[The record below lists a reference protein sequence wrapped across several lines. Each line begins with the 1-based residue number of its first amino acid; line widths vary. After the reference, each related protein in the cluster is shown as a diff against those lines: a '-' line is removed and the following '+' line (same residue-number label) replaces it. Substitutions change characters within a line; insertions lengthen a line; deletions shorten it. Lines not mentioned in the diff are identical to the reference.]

1 MNSKVTIHKKYM
13 PLFKDES
20 RYFVITGGR
29 GSSKSFSV
37 TVFLLNLTYEAGHK
51 VLFSRYTMVSAHTS
65 IMPEFIEKIDIMGVQ
80 DDYRITKDEI
90 MNLKTGSSIIFKGIK
105 TSSGNNTAALK
116 SLNGITTF
124 VVDEA
129 EELVDEATF
138 DKIDFSIRSQ
148 LKQNRVILI
157 MNPTT
162 KEHWIYKRWFQSE
175 SVLDGSNLTKNGVT
189 YIHTDYRDNKKNLSA
204 SFLQQID
211 TMKRKRPDKYQHQI
225 LGGWLN
231 KAEGTIIKR
240 WKVGDFIP
248 TELTC
253 YGQDFG
259 FSEDLT
265 TLVKISVD
273 KHARKVWIKEVY
285 GKKGLSTSEI
295 SVLNKRECGMDLIIS
310 DNSEP
315 RLVNELKVLGLN
327 IKPTI
332 KKKGSILSGIA
343 LMQDYE
349 IIVDRNAHG
358 IIRELNNYVWKE
370 KGEVPIDKFN
380 HFMDAIRYAMMYL
393 IQGINS
399 GVYVIRALLPL
410 IGLLSLT

>member
-1 MNSKVTIHKKYM
+1 MNNLSIHKKYI
-13 PLFKDES
+13 PLFKDDS
-20 RYFVITGGR
+20 RYFITTGGR
-29 GSSKSFSV
+29 GSGKSFSIN
-37 TVFLLNLTYEAGHK
+37 VFLLNLTYEKGHK
-51 VLFSRYTMVSAHTS
+51 VLFSRYTMISAHTS
-65 IMPEFIEKIDIMGVQ
+65 IIPEFIEKIDLMGVHK
-80 DDYRITKDEI
+80 DFRITKDEI
-90 MNLKTGSSIIFKGIK
+90 MNLKTGSSIIFKGIR
-105 TSSGNNTAALK
+105 TSSGNQTAALK

-129 EELVDEATF
+129 EELVDEETF

-148 LKQNRVILI
+148 LKQNRVILV

-175 SVLDGSNLTKNGVT
+175 NVLGGTNTTLNGVT
-189 YIHTDYRDNKKNLSA
+189 YIHTDYRDNIENLSE
-204 SFLQQID
+204 SFLQQIM
-211 TMKRKRPDKYQHQI
+211 TMKKKRPDKYEHQI

-231 KAEGTIIKR
+231 KAEGTILRKWR
-240 WKVGDFIP
+240 VGDYVP

-259 FSEDLT
+259 FSEDLS

-273 KHARKVWIKEVY
+273 KNSRKVWIKEIF
-285 GKKGLSTSEI
+285 GQKGLNTTQMF
-295 SVLNKRECGMDLIIS
+295 VKNKAECGMDLIIC

-315 RLVNELKVLGLN
+315 RLIQELKVLGLN

-349 IIVDRNAHG
+349 LIIDRNSHG
-358 IIRELNNYVWKE
+358 IIREINNYVWKD

-380 HFMDAIRYAMMYL
+380 HYLDAIRYAMMYL

-399 GVYVIRALLPL
+399 GVYTIR
-410 IGLLSLT
+410 

>member
-1 MNSKVTIHKKYM
+1 MSSKININDKYV

-29 GSSKSFSV
+29 GSGKSFGA

-51 VLFSRYTMVSAHTS
+51 VLFSRYTMISAHTS
-65 IMPEFIEKIDIMGVQ
+65 IIPEFIEKIDLMGVQ
-80 DDYRITKDEI
+80 EDFRITKDEI
-90 MNLKTGSSIIFKGIK
+90 MNLKTGSSIIFKGIR
-105 TSSGNNTAALK
+105 TSSGNQTAALK

-129 EELVDEATF
+129 EELVDEGTF

-162 KEHWIYKRWFQSE
+162 KEHWIYKRWFLNE

-189 YIHTDYRDNKKNLSA
+189 YIHTDYRDNKDNLSA

-211 TMKRKRPDKYQHQI
+211 GMKRKRPDKYQHQI

-231 KAEGTIIKR
+231 KAEGTIIR
-240 WKVGDFIP
+240 NWKLGEFIP

-265 TLVKISVD
+265 TLLRISVD
-273 KHARKVWIKEVY
+273 KHARKCWVKEVY
-285 GKKGLSTSEI
+285 GKTGLNTSQI
-295 SVLNKRECGMDLIIS
+295 YAKNKTECGLDLIIC

-315 RLVNELKVLGLN
+315 RLINELKVLGLN

-349 IIVDRNAHG
+349 IIVDKDSHG

-370 KGEVPIDKFN
+370 KGEAPIDKFN
-380 HFMDAIRYAMMYL
+380 HFMDALRYALMYL
-393 IQGINS
+393 AQGINS
-399 GVYVIRALLPL
+399 GVYVIR
-410 IGLLSLT
+410 

>member
-1 MNSKVTIHKKYM
+1 MSKLSIHEKYI
-13 PLFKDES
+13 PLFKDPS

-29 GSSKSFSV
+29 GSGKSFSIN
-37 TVFLLNLTYEAGHK
+37 VFLLNLTYEKGHK
-51 VLFSRYTMVSAHTS
+51 VLFSRYTMISAHTS
-65 IMPEFIEKIDIMGVQ
+65 IIPEFIEKIDLMGVHE
-80 DDYRITKDEI
+80 DFRITKDEI
-90 MNLKTGSSIIFKGIK
+90 MNLKTGSSIIFKGIR
-105 TSSGNNTAALK
+105 TSSGNQTAALK

-129 EELVDEATF
+129 EELVDEGTF

-148 LKQNRVILI
+148 LKQNRVILV

-175 SVLDGSNLTKNGVT
+175 NVLGGSNTSLNGVT
-189 YIHTDYRDNKKNLSA
+189 YIHTDYRDNIDNLSE
-204 SFLQQID
+204 SFLQQIM
-211 TMKRKRPDKYQHQI
+211 TMKKKRPDKYEHQI

-231 KAEGTIIKR
+231 KAEGTILRKWR
-240 WKVGDFIP
+240 VGDFIP

-259 FSEDLT
+259 FAEDLS

-273 KHARKVWIKEVY
+273 KNARKVWVKEIF
-285 GKKGLSTSEI
+285 GEKGLNTSQMY
-295 SVLNKRECGMDLIIS
+295 NKNKAECGLDLIIC

-315 RLVNELKVLGLN
+315 RLINEMKVLGLN

-349 IIVDRNAHG
+349 LIIDRNSHG
-358 IIRELNNYVWKE
+358 IIREINNYVWKD

-380 HFMDAIRYAMMYL
+380 HYIDAIRYAMMYL
-393 IQGINS
+393 IQGRNS
-399 GVYVIRALLPL
+399 GVYTIR
-410 IGLLSLT
+410 

>member
-1 MNSKVTIHKKYM
+1 MSKLSIHEKYI
-13 PLFKDES
+13 PLFKDPS

-29 GSSKSFSV
+29 GSGKSFSIN
-37 TVFLLNLTYEAGHK
+37 VFLLNLTYEKGHK
-51 VLFSRYTMVSAHTS
+51 VLFSRYTMISAHTS
-65 IMPEFIEKIDIMGVQ
+65 IIPEFIEKIDLMGVHE
-80 DDYRITKDEI
+80 DFRITKDEI
-90 MNLKTGSSIIFKGIK
+90 MNLKTGSSIIFKGIR
-105 TSSGNNTAALK
+105 TSSGNQTAALK

-129 EELVDEATF
+129 EELVDEGTF

-148 LKQNRVILI
+148 LKQNRVILV

-175 SVLDGSNLTKNGVT
+175 NVLGGSNTSLNGVT
-189 YIHTDYRDNKKNLSA
+189 YIHTDYRDNKDNLSE
-204 SFLQQID
+204 SFLQQIM
-211 TMKRKRPDKYQHQI
+211 TMKKKRPDKYEHQI

-231 KAEGTIIKR
+231 KAEGTILRKWR
-240 WKVGDFIP
+240 VGDFIP

-259 FSEDLT
+259 FAEDLS

-273 KHARKVWIKEVY
+273 KNARKVWVKEIF
-285 GKKGLSTSEI
+285 GEKGLNTSQMY
-295 SVLNKRECGMDLIIS
+295 NKNKAECGLDLIIC

-315 RLVNELKVLGLN
+315 RLINEMKVLGLN

-349 IIVDRNAHG
+349 LIIDRNSHG
-358 IIRELNNYVWKE
+358 IIREVNNYVWKD

-380 HFMDAIRYAMMYL
+380 HYIDAIRYAMMYL
-393 IQGINS
+393 IQGRNS
-399 GVYVIRALLPL
+399 GVYTIR
-410 IGLLSLT
+410 

>member
-1 MNSKVTIHKKYM
+1 MSKLNIHKKYI
-13 PLFKDES
+13 PLFKEPS
-20 RYFVITGGR
+20 RYFVVTGGR
-29 GSSKSFSV
+29 GSGKSFSIN
-37 TVFLLNLTYEAGHK
+37 VFLLNLTYESGHK
-51 VLFSRYTMVSAHTS
+51 VLFSRYTMISAHTS
-65 IMPEFIEKIDIMGVQ
+65 IIPEFIEKINLMGVHE
-80 DDYRITKDEI
+80 DFRITKDEI
-90 MNLKTGSSIIFKGIK
+90 MNLKTGSSIIFKGIR
-105 TSSGNNTAALK
+105 TSSGNQTAALK

-129 EELVDEATF
+129 EELVDEGTF

-157 MNPTT
+157 LNPTT
-162 KEHWIYKRWFQSE
+162 KEHWIYKRYFLTE
-175 SVLDGSNLTKNGVT
+175 NVLAGSNLTQNNTT
-189 YIHTDYRDNKKNLSA
+189 YIHTDYRDNKDNLSE
-204 SFLQQID
+204 SFLEQIY
-211 TMKRKRPDKYQHQI
+211 TMKKKRPDKYEHQI

-231 KAEGTIIKR
+231 KAEGTIIRKWR
-240 WKVGDFIP
+240 VGDYIP

-273 KHARKVWIKEVY
+273 KNARKVWVKEIY
-285 GKKGLSTSEI
+285 GQKNLNTSQI
-295 SVLNKRECGMDLIIS
+295 YMKNKMECGLDLVIC

-315 RLVNELKVLGLN
+315 RLINELKVLGLN

-349 IIVDRNAHG
+349 IIVDRNSHG
-358 IIRELNNYVWKE
+358 IIREINNYVWKD
-370 KGEVPIDKFN
+370 KGEVPVDKFN
-380 HFMDAIRYAMMYL
+380 HYIDAIRYAMMYL

-399 GVYVIRALLPL
+399 GVYTIR
-410 IGLLSLT
+410 

>member
-1 MNSKVTIHKKYM
+1 MSKLNIHKKYI
-13 PLFKDES
+13 PLFKEPS
-20 RYFVITGGR
+20 RYFVVTGGR
-29 GSSKSFSV
+29 GSGKSFSIN
-37 TVFLLNLTYEAGHK
+37 VFLLNLTYEAGHK
-51 VLFSRYTMVSAHTS
+51 VLFSRYTMISAHTS
-65 IMPEFIEKIDIMGVQ
+65 IIPEFIEKINLMGVH
-80 DDYRITKDEI
+80 DDFRITKDEI
-90 MNLKTGSSIIFKGIK
+90 MNLKTGSSIIFKGIR
-105 TSSGNNTAALK
+105 TSSGNQTAALK

-129 EELVDEATF
+129 EELVDEGTF

-157 MNPTT
+157 LNPTT
-162 KEHWIYKRWFQSE
+162 KEHWIYKRYFLTE
-175 SVLDGSNLTKNGVT
+175 NVLAGSNLTQNNTT
-189 YIHTDYRDNKKNLSA
+189 YIHTDYRDNKDNLSE
-204 SFLQQID
+204 SFLEQIY
-211 TMKRKRPDKYQHQI
+211 TMKKKRPDKYEHQI

-231 KAEGTIIKR
+231 KAEGTIIRKWR
-240 WKVGDFIP
+240 VGDYIP

-265 TLVKISVD
+265 TLVKIAVD
-273 KHARKVWIKEVY
+273 KNARKVWVKEVY
-285 GKKGLSTSEI
+285 GQKGLNTSQI
-295 SVLNKRECGMDLIIS
+295 YTKSKMECGLDLIIC

-315 RLVNELKVLGLN
+315 RLINELKVLGLN

-349 IIVDRNAHG
+349 IIVDRNSHG
-358 IIRELNNYVWKE
+358 IIREINNYVWKD
-370 KGEVPIDKFN
+370 KGEVPVDKFN
-380 HFMDAIRYAMMYL
+380 HYIDAIRYAMMYL

-399 GVYVIRALLPL
+399 GVYTIR
-410 IGLLSLT
+410 

>member
-1 MNSKVTIHKKYM
+1 MSKLNIHKKYI
-13 PLFKDES
+13 PLFKEPS
-20 RYFVITGGR
+20 RYFVVTGGR
-29 GSSKSFSV
+29 GSGKSFSIN
-37 TVFLLNLTYEAGHK
+37 VFLLNLTYEAGHK
-51 VLFSRYTMVSAHTS
+51 VLFSRYTMISAHTS
-65 IMPEFIEKIDIMGVQ
+65 IIPEFIEKINLMGVHE
-80 DDYRITKDEI
+80 DFRITKDEI
-90 MNLKTGSSIIFKGIK
+90 MNLKTGSSIIFKGIR
-105 TSSGNNTAALK
+105 TSSGNQTAALK

-129 EELVDEATF
+129 EELVDESTF

-157 MNPTT
+157 LNPTT
-162 KEHWIYKRWFQSE
+162 KEHWIYKRYFLTE
-175 SVLDGSNLTKNGVT
+175 NVLAGSNLTQNNTT
-189 YIHTDYRDNKKNLSA
+189 YIHTDYRDNKDNLSE
-204 SFLQQID
+204 SFLEQIY
-211 TMKRKRPDKYQHQI
+211 TMKKKRPDKYEHQI

-231 KAEGTIIKR
+231 KAEGTIIRKWR
-240 WKVGDFIP
+240 VGDYIP

-273 KHARKVWIKEVY
+273 KNARKVWVKEVY
-285 GKKGLSTSEI
+285 GQKNLNTSQI
-295 SVLNKRECGMDLIIS
+295 YMKNKMECGLDLVIC

-315 RLVNELKVLGLN
+315 RLINELKVLGLN

-349 IIVDRNAHG
+349 IIVDRNSHG
-358 IIRELNNYVWKE
+358 IIREINNYVWKD
-370 KGEVPIDKFN
+370 KGEVPVDKFN
-380 HFMDAIRYAMMYL
+380 HYIDAIRYAMMYL

-399 GVYVIRALLPL
+399 GVYTIR
-410 IGLLSLT
+410 